1 MEQDEGSDLAG
12 RTEAAFAPEGSL
24 ARAFPGFR
32 GRQQQTELARLVA
45 EAFVSDGTVVAEA
58 GTGVGKTFAYLVP
71 ALLAG
76 GKVLVSTGTR
86 TLQDQLF
93 SRDLPALAGALGR
106 QASTALLKGRSNYV
120 CRHHLRRNLEDA
132 RAARRD
138 WAPTLQRIQWFATTS
153 ESGDRSDCAGVPED
167 ADAWALATSTRDNC
181 LGQECPD
188 WSECFVVRARRA
200 AQAAEIVVVN
210 HHLFCADL
218 ALRDEGVSELLPSAN
233 AIVFDEAHLL
243 PDISSQFFGVGVSTR
258 QLIELARDA
267 AAVGLATARDAG
279 DWPMLADA
287 VAQAARA
294 LRAAWPNAAPRADA
308 DVLLGDAAF
317 ARAADHLDACLDVLC
332 RLLDAA
338 AARDAELA
346 RIHARGKTMLERLR
360 AWVERPVGDDPDDAV
375 FAASLGGAHDTL
387 AAPEAPLAP
396 LEPSELSEPPVR
408 WGEAHAQALTLHRT
422 PVSVAEPFNRQ
433 RQATRCA
440 WVFVSATLALGGD
453 FGHFRRAL
461 GLDDAICRRWDSPF
475 DFEHQALL
483 YVPEGC
489 GEPQSVGFTD
499 AVMERALPLL
509 TANRGRA
516 FVLCTSL
523 RAVRRAA
530 EVLRARLP
538 DTMLLLVQGE
548 APRAELMQRF
558 REAPA
563 PVLVGAAS
571 FWQGID
577 VRGEQ
582 LSLVIIDKLPFAA
595 PDDPV
600 LQARLRALRDAGRD
614 PFTELQL
621 PAAAV
626 ALKQGAGRLIRSE
639 SDRGV
644 LMIGDARL
652 VGKAYGKRLLA
663 SLPPFPLTRD
673 PLRAMAFIAAG
684 APPAR

>member
-1 MEQDEGSDLAG
+1 MQQDDAADLAC
-12 RTEAAFAPEGSL
+12 RTAAAFAPDGPL
-24 ARAFPGFR
+24 AKAFPGFR
-32 GRQQQTELARLVA
+32 ARPQQTELAELVA
-45 EAFVSDGTVVAEA
+45 QAFASDGTAVAEA

-93 SRDLPALAGALGR
+93 GRDLPTIAGALGR
-106 QASTALLKGRSNYV
+106 QASTALLKGRANYV
-120 CRHHLRRNLEDA
+120 CRYHLHRNLDDA
-132 RAARRD
+132 RAARREV
-138 WAPTLQRIQWFATTS
+138 ASTLQRIQWFAGTS
-153 ESGDRSDCAGVPED
+153 ESGDRAACAGVPED
-167 ADAWALATSTRDNC
+167 ADAWVLATSTRDNC

-188 WSECFVVRARRA
+188 WSDCFVVRARRN

-218 ALRDEGVSELLPSAN
+218 ALRDEGVSDLLPSAN

-243 PDISSQFFGVGVSTR
+243 PDICSQFFGVGVSTR
-258 QLIELARDA
+258 QLVDLARDA
-267 AAVGLATARDAG
+267 VSVGLAAARDAG
-279 DWPMLADA
+279 DWPMLSDA
-287 VAQAARA
+287 LVQAARA
-294 LRAAWPNAAPRADA
+294 LRSAWPNPSPRADA
-308 DVLLGDAAF
+308 DVLLADRDF
-317 ARAADHLDACLDVLC
+317 ARGLAGLDESLHGLC
-332 RLLDAA
+332 RLLGSAA
-338 AARDAELA
+338 TRDADLA
-346 RIHARGKTMLERLR
+346 RICARGEALLGRLR
-360 AWVERPVGDDPDDAV
+360 AWAGPAAPGDD
-375 FAASLGGAHDTL
+375 GGAALDGLGDLGERHDADGTPDAL
-387 AAPEAPLAP
+387 DDPL
-396 LEPSELSEPPVR
+396 EPPVR
-408 WGEAHAQALTLHRT
+408 WGEAHPQAITLHRT
-422 PVSVAEPFNRQ
+422 PVSVAEPFTRQ
-433 RQATRCA
+433 RHATRCA

-461 GLDDAICRRWDSPF
+461 GLDDATCRRWDSPF
-475 DFEHQALL
+475 DFARQALL

-489 GEPQSVGFTD
+489 GEPQSAGFTD
-499 AVMERALPLL
+499 AVIERAWPLL
-509 TANRGRA
+509 AANRGRA

-538 DTMLLLVQGE
+538 ETMLLLVQGE
-548 APRAELMQRF
+548 APRGELLQRF
-558 REAPA
+558 RDAPA

-577 VRGEQ
+577 VRGDQ

-600 LQARLRALRDAGRD
+600 LQARIRAMRDAGRD
-614 PFTELQL
+614 PFVELQL

-639 SDRGV
+639 GDRGL

-652 VGKAYGKRLLA
+652 VGKGYGKRLLA
-663 SLPPFPLTRD
+663 SLPPFPVTRD
-673 PLRAMAFIAAG
+673 QARAVAFIQG
-684 APPAR
+684 GPVLPA